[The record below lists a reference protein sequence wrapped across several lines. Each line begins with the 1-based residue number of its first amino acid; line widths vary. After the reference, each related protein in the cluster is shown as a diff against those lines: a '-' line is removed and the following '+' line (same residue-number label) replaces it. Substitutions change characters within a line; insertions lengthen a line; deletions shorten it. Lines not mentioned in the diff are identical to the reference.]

1 MQDPYSF
8 TLTPLHLET
17 IEKTPF
23 WNPSDDA
30 ALYLHDEKEQVSGR
44 GILYLKPSSS

>member
-23 WNPSDDA
+23 WNP
-30 ALYLHDEKEQVSGR
+30 LYLHDEKEQVSGR